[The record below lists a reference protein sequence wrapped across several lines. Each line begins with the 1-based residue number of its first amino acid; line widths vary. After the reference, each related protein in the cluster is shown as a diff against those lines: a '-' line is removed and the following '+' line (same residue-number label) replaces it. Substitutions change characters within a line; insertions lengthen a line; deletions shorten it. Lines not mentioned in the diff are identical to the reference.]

1 MIRPDKQ
8 PIRVYLFRNG
18 NLSPGTK
25 FYRLDEGRK
34 FKVIVYI
41 FLEYVIGCS
50 IDLLYTGLNFAPYF
64 QKECTYV
71 IVASSSYMLWLQSA
85 YNNKFWMGYYYSCDD
100 LSKIVGCLQVFRMF
114 YTCVYIVRYSL
125 GLTSGDAPW
134 RNSCDGQSLAHRP
147 QCVADGF

>member
-71 IVASSSYMLWLQSA
+71 IVASNSYMLWLQSA
-85 YNNKFWMGYYYSCDD
+85 YNKKFW
-100 LSKIVGCLQVFRMF
+100 IVMICQKLLDACKCLECFIH
-114 YTCVYIVRYSL
+114 VYIL
-125 GLTSGDAPW
+125 
-134 RNSCDGQSLAHRP
+134 
-147 QCVADGF
+147 

>member
-1 MIRPDKQ
+1 MI
-8 PIRVYLFRNG
+8 
-18 NLSPGTK
+18 
-25 FYRLDEGRK
+25 
-34 FKVIVYI
+34 
-41 FLEYVIGCS
+41 
-50 IDLLYTGLNFAPYF
+50 TGLNFAPYF

-71 IVASSSYMLWLQSA
+71 IVASSSYMIWLQSA
-85 YNNKFWMGYYYSCDD
+85 YNKKFWIGYYYSCDD

-134 RNSCDGQSLAHRP
+134 RNSCDGQSLAHWP

>member
-50 IDLLYTGLNFAPYF
+50 IDYWVKLCPLFPKRMYLCNCSF
-64 QKECTYV
+64 EL
-71 IVASSSYMLWLQSA
+71 YMLWLQSA
-85 YNNKFWMGYYYSCDD
+85 YNKKFWIGYYHSCDD

-134 RNSCDGQSLAHRP
+134 RNSCDGQSLAHWP

>member
-71 IVASSSYMLWLQSA
+71 IVASSSTCYG
-85 YNNKFWMGYYYSCDD
+85 YNLPIIRNFGLVITIHVMICQKLLDAC
-100 LSKIVGCLQVFRMF
+100 KCLECFIH
-114 YTCVYIVRYSL
+114 VYIL
-125 GLTSGDAPW
+125 
-134 RNSCDGQSLAHRP
+134 
-147 QCVADGF
+147 

>member
-34 FKVIVYI
+34 FKVFVYI

-50 IDLLYTGLNFAPYF
+50 IDLLYTGLNFTPYF

-71 IVASSSYMLWLQSA
+71 TVASSSYMLRLQSA
-85 YNNKFWMGYYYSCDD
+85 YNKKFWIGYYYSCDD

-114 YTCVYIVRYSL
+114 YTCVYIVRYSV
-125 GLTSGDAPW
+125 GLTSGYAPW
-134 RNSCDGQSLAHRP
+134 RNSCDGQSLAHWP

>member
-85 YNNKFWMGYYYSCDD
+85 YNKKFWIGYYHSCDD

-134 RNSCDGQSLAHRP
+134 RNSCDSQSLAHWP

>member
-50 IDLLYTGLNFAPYF
+50 IDYWVKLCPLFPKRMYLCNCSFELLHVMVT
-64 QKECTYV
+64 
-71 IVASSSYMLWLQSA
+71 I
-85 YNNKFWMGYYYSCDD
+85 
-100 LSKIVGCLQVFRMF
+100 CL
-114 YTCVYIVRYSL
+114 
-125 GLTSGDAPW
+125 
-134 RNSCDGQSLAHRP
+134 
-147 QCVADGF
+147 